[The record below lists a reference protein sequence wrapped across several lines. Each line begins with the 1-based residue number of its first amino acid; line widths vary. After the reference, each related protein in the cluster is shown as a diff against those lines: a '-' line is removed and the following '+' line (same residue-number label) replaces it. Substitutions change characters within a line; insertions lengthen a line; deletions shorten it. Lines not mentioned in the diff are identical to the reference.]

1 MSHEAAFP
9 KRRPLGSVENL
20 PTFSSPIA
28 TSSTIISPS
37 AAHHET
43 TCENEIANELRGLK
57 IDMTHKLKNNYS
69 QRFCTIIVDQ
79 CERMWTIL
87 KLALLVISLHYP
99 GTSSTAQ
106 QSGKPLDVVREETN
120 ANHFGLDTS
129 LAITDKSNG
138 SSLLSMEGAEYLKRS
153 VKFVRALC
161 PYMFYQCSELPAYC
175 LSCDFNSSCIY
186 GLKTTVVC
194 QPLEG
199 VFCNLGTD
207 TSHPNSTVHVSTPE
221 VQPPDSLSGRTNY
234 SVKREFVCRYCY
246 QVEDKDV
253 ICLGRAKCRQP
264 LVPRSFYETLCEPR
278 PYTLCL
284 GRRIFRRML
293 PCNWSSGKS
302 YITALLLS
310 LFLGGFGADRF
321 YLGMWIE
328 GLGKLFSFGGLGIW
342 SVVDF
347 ILLLAGYLKPPGDAV
362 YW

>member
-1 MSHEAAFP
+1 
-9 KRRPLGSVENL
+9 
-20 PTFSSPIA
+20 
-28 TSSTIISPS
+28 
-37 AAHHET
+37 
-43 TCENEIANELRGLK
+43 
-57 IDMTHKLKNNYS
+57 
-69 QRFCTIIVDQ
+69 
-79 CERMWTIL
+79 MWTIL

-99 GTSSTAQ
+99 GTSFNAQ
-106 QSGKPLDVVREETN
+106 QSGKPIDVVGEQTN
-120 ANHFGLDTS
+120 ASHFGLDTS
-129 LAITDKSNG
+129 LTITDRSNS
-138 SSLLSMEGAEYLKRS
+138 SSLLSMEGAEYLKRN
-153 VKFVRALC
+153 VKAVRTLC

-175 LSCDFNSSCIY
+175 LSCDFNTSCIY
-186 GLKTTVVC
+186 GLKTSVVC

-207 TSHPNSTVHVSTPE
+207 SSHPNSSVHVSAPE

-234 SVKREFVCRYCY
+234 SVKKEFVCRYCY
-246 QVEDKDV
+246 QVEDKNV
-253 ICLGRAKCRQP
+253 VCLGRVKCRQP